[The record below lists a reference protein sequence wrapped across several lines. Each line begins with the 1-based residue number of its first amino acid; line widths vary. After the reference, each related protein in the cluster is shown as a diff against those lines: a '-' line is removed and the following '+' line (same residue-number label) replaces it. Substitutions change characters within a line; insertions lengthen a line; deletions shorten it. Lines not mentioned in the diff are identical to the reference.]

1 MRRPVI
7 SLPFFL
13 ALALLFPVPVARAQA
28 PAEFTSSS
36 PADTLP
42 LDPAVRTGTLANGMR
57 YYIRA
62 NARPEERAELR
73 LVVNAGS
80 VLETDAQL
88 GLAHFVEHMAFNG
101 TERFEKQA
109 IIDYLESIGM
119 RFGADLNAYTSFDE
133 TVYMLT
139 VPTDSGDFLRQGF
152 RILGD
157 WAHAVTMD
165 TAEVRK
171 ERGVVIE
178 EWRLGQG
185 SAERMRQQIF
195 PVLFAGSAYGER
207 LPIGTRESLES
218 FDPAELRAFYESWYR
233 PDLMAVIAVG
243 DFDAGTV
250 EAMLREEL
258 GRVPPTPRAAER
270 PAHALTAPD
279 STRVVIATD
288 VEATNT
294 RVEVYW
300 LRPSRETNSE
310 AAFRDDLVASL
321 YNAMLNARFAELAQS
336 ADPPFVGA
344 ASQTGAFVRAA
355 DAYVLAAIV
364 PDTGVVRGL
373 EALLTEATRVARHGF
388 TATELERARANLL
401 RSYELA
407 HAEREKTS
415 SATYAAEYARHF
427 LEGEPAP
434 GIEWEYRQVQ
444 AILPAVTLADVNAVA
459 GDWLSQPGRTIVVQ
473 MPEKQGLEP
482 PGAHELRAIETR
494 VGAAQIAA
502 WDDDAVAE
510 PLLPRLPDAGRVV
523 ATRTLDGIGVTEWIL
538 ANGIRV
544 LVKPTDF
551 RDDEVLF
558 SGVSL
563 GGTSHAPT
571 EELLSASLAA
581 PAVQT
586 MGFGAFSATQLQ
598 KALAG
603 KAVSVSPGVGGTTE
617 EIRGAAAPS
626 DMETALQLVHLVFTA
641 PRVDST
647 AFLSLRERMQAV
659 LANQAASPQ
668 AAFGDTLARTLT
680 QNHPRNVRIDTTTI
694 RDWSLDESLAFYRER
709 FADADDFAF
718 TFVGTIDTAALRP
731 LVEQYLGSLPTRPG
745 AEQVIDH
752 GVRPPDGV
760 IEKVVRKGLEPQAMT
775 RIVFTGPFEYDERN
789 RHLLRSLAD
798 VLEIRLRDELREE
811 RGGTYGVSVGA
822 GYSHTPWENY
832 SVTLGFG
839 ASPDSLD
846 TLAAAALAE
855 IVRLQQEPPTAET
868 VQHVQ
873 EIQRRELQEGL
884 RQNGYWLSNLSARL
898 LTGEEPISPERQR
911 ALIDALTAE
920 AISEAARQYLSL
932 ERYVRVSLF
941 PEGS

>member
-7 SLPFFL
+7 SLL
-13 ALALLFPVPVARAQA
+13 ALAGLALLVPVPGAVAQA
-28 PAEFTSSS
+28 PA
-36 PADTLP
+36 PARADTLP
-42 LDPAVRTGTLANGMR
+42 LDPAVRTGTLPSGMR
-57 YYIRA
+57 YYIRE

-80 VLETDAQL
+80 ILETEDQL
-88 GLAHFVEHMAFNG
+88 GLAHFLEHMAFNG
-101 TERFEKQA
+101 TERFEKQT

-152 RILGD
+152 RILAD
-157 WAHAVTMD
+157 WADAVTID

-185 SAERMRQQIF
+185 AAERMRQQIF
-195 PVLFAGSAYGER
+195 PVLLAGSIYAER

-218 FDPAELRAFYESWYR
+218 FDPAQLRAFYDRWYR

-243 DFDAGTV
+243 DFDAAAV
-250 EAMLREEL
+250 EGMLREEL
-258 GRVPPTPRAAER
+258 GHVPPPAGPSDR
-270 PAHALTAPD
+270 PTHALTAPD
-279 STRVVIATD
+279 TTRVVIARD

-300 LRPSRETNSE
+300 LRPARDRNSVQ
-310 AAFRDDLVASL
+310 AYRHDLVTSL
-321 YNAMLNARFAELAQS
+321 YNAMLNARFSELAQS

-344 ASQTGAFVRAA
+344 GSQAGSFVRAA

-364 PDTGVVRGL
+364 ADTGVVRGL

-388 TATELERARANLL
+388 TETELERARANLL

-407 HAEREKTS
+407 YAERQKTN

-434 GIEWEYRQVQ
+434 GIEWEYAQVQ
-444 AILPAVTLADVNAVA
+444 SMLPGITLADVNSVA
-459 GDWLSQPGRTIVVQ
+459 YDWLSQPGRTIVVQ
-473 MPEKQGLEP
+473 MPEKEGLVP
-482 PGAHELRAIETR
+482 PTAAELRAIEAR
-494 VGAAQIAA
+494 VAAAEIAA

-510 PLLPRLPDAGRVV
+510 PLLPSLPEPGRVV
-523 ATRTLDGIGVTEWIL
+523 ATRSLDDIDVTEWTL

-558 SGVSL
+558 NAVSP

-571 EELLSASLAA
+571 ETLLSASLAA

-603 KAVSVSPGVGGTTE
+603 KAVSVMPTIGGTTE

-626 DMETALQLVHLVFTA
+626 DLETALQLVHLVFTA

-668 AAFGDTLARTLT
+668 VAFGDTLSRTLT
-680 QNHPRNVRIDTTTI
+680 QNHPRHVRIDTTTI
-694 RDWSLDESLAFYRER
+694 RSWSLDESLAFYRDR

-718 TFVGTIDTAALRP
+718 TFVGTIDTTALRP
-731 LVEQYLGSLPTRPG
+731 LVERYIGSLPTRPG
-745 AEQVIDH
+745 ADQVIDH

-760 IEKVVRKGLEPQAMT
+760 IEKIVRKGLEPQAMT

-822 GYSHTPWENY
+822 GYSHAPWENY

-846 TLAAAALAE
+846 ALAAAALAE
-855 IVRLQQEPPTAET
+855 IERLQKEPPPAET
-868 VQHVQ
+868 VRHIQ
-873 EIQRRELQEGL
+873 EIQRRELEQGL
-884 RQNGYWLSNLSARL
+884 RQNGYWLTNLSGRL
-898 LTGEEPISPERQR
+898 LTGEAPISPERQR
-911 ALIDALTAE
+911 SLIDALTPE
-920 AISEAARQYLSL
+920 AISEAARRYLSL
-932 ERYVRVSLF
+932 DRYVRVSLF